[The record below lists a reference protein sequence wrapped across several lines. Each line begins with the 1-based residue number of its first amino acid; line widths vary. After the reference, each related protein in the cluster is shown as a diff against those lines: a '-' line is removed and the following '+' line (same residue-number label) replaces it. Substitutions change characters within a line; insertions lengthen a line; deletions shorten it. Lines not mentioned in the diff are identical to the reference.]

1 MKKNILR
8 VITVSSFIIFILI
21 LVIFSLYLFPRIFAD
36 DGTKLLY
43 KMRNTLNS
51 YVTPKNYYLSDID
64 KHYFSSG
71 IYEIKDNKE
80 CYYLYIKTEDTFY
93 DVISDIDTLCT
104 EMKECINSYRT
115 SGNENTE
122 IVLWIENCSNWSIPV
137 YPLSD
142 KICIG
147 LNHSIPITDALDY
160 CKGFEEISLGGYRG
174 YKILIPQNFNSNY
187 FDDFHSLK
195 RLEISGFSSDK
206 DKNRISEELLN
217 LDGIDVVIDYEKI
230 NKALITSN

>member
-36 DGTKLLY
+36 DGTQLLY

-104 EMKECINSYRT
+104 EMKECINSY
-115 SGNENTE
+115 
-122 IVLWIENCSNWSIPV
+122 
-137 YPLSD
+137 
-142 KICIG
+142 
-147 LNHSIPITDALDY
+147 
-160 CKGFEEISLGGYRG
+160 
-174 YKILIPQNFNSNY
+174 
-187 FDDFHSLK
+187 
-195 RLEISGFSSDK
+195 
-206 DKNRISEELLN
+206 
-217 LDGIDVVIDYEKI
+217 
-230 NKALITSN
+230 